1 MKKYVIAGAAGF
13 LGSHLT
19 KRLLNEGHSVIAVD
33 NLVTGTLNNL
43 ESVSRHPH
51 FQFIKHDIIE
61 PLNVEGEVDF
71 VCNLACPASPVHY
84 FKIPIETLEVSSLGT
99 KNMLD
104 LVRRKNARFFHTS
117 TSEVY
122 GDPKVHPQP
131 ESYFGNVDPYCQR
144 SCYDEGKR
152 YAEALIYAYRDQNNL
167 NTGVVRIF
175 NTYGPFM
182 QPDDGRVVSTF
193 IRQAL
198 AGEDI
203 TVQSDGRQT
212 RSFCYVDDM
221 IEGLHR
227 LIHSSE
233 SGPINIGNPGEF
245 SVLELAKMVIA
256 LTKSTSKIVHT
267 APAPSDPKQ
276 RRPDI
281 ALAKEKLG
289 WEPKVQLKD
298 GLMRT
303 IEWFKRHD

>member
-1 MKKYVIAGAAGF
+1 MKRYVITGAAGF

-19 KRLLNEGHSVIAVD
+19 KRLLGEGHSVVALD
-33 NLVTGTLNNL
+33 NLSTGTLNNL
-43 ESVSRHPH
+43 ASLSNHPY
-51 FQFIKHDIIE
+51 FQFIKHDIVR
-61 PLNVEGEVDF
+61 PLNIEGEVDF

-84 FKIPIETLEVSSLGT
+84 FKIPLATLEVSAVGT
-99 KNMLD
+99 KNMLELARD
-104 LVRRKNARFFHTS
+104 KKARFFHTS

-122 GDPKVHPQP
+122 GDPLVHPQP

-152 YAEALIYAYRDQNNL
+152 YAEALIYAYRDQFNL

-182 QPDDGRVVSTF
+182 QPNDGRVVSTF

-227 LIHSSE
+227 MIHSQE
-233 SGPINIGNPGEF
+233 SGPINVGNPGEF
-245 SVLELAKMVIA
+245 TILQLAELIIKMTGSA
-256 LTKSTSKIVHT
+256 SKIIHT

-281 ALAKEKLG
+281 ALAKTKLG
-289 WEPKVQLKD
+289 WGVQVELKE
-298 GLMRT
+298 GLQRT
-303 IEWFKRHD
+303 IEWFKSQ